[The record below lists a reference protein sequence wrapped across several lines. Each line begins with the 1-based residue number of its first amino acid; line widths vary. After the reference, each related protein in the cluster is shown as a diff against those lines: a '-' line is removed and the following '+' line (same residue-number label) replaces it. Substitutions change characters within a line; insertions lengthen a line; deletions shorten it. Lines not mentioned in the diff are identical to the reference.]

1 MHRLVETW
9 RVARRIVARAA
20 AVLWPASAGLD
31 LPIAVGEVVDLRAPQ
46 GARPPRRSTQTWV
59 AGRSPEPSPG
69 PSPERSR
76 GRSAGS
82 SPGPSPERSRGL
94 SAGSSPGPSPGSS
107 PRRRSRPRPSSGHR
121 RPGESPCR
129 QAYRRG
135 RHKIRRPI
143 IRELSRATTRPT
155 SMRCTRRGDPG
166 AG

>member
-82 SPGPSPERSRGL
+82 SPGPSP
-94 SAGSSPGPSPGSS
+94 GSS